1 VVTPERWQVI
11 KNILAEAMEMPAS
24 DRDAFVERESA
35 GDDDMRRELRSL
47 LAASGGSDGGLNTG
61 QLAADPDRALHA
73 ILATALG
80 QQYEVIRP
88 LGRGGMGAVYLA
100 RERALE
106 RFVAIKVLRPDLATA
121 PDSRERFRREARVA
135 AQLSHAGILPLHTF
149 GEVNGIWY
157 FVMGYVRGVSLAER
171 LRVEGRLS
179 SDEAHRILGEMAEAL
194 ECAHRHGVI
203 HRDIKPANILLDD
216 ESGRAMLADFGIS
229 KVHGAGDSLTGTGA
243 IVGTPHYMS
252 PEQSIGAPTVDERS
266 DIYSLGA
273 VGYTML
279 SGREPFADTIPEEL
293 TLRRLSHDPV
303 SLQIVAPSVP
313 PDLAAIVMR
322 SLAREPADRWP
333 TARSLREALARASGD
348 SLSSLPESL
357 RDLPTFGPYALLWA
371 ALWTT
376 LAVRTGRHASDRVLL
391 LLIAVVVP
399 FGFLLHIWNVGR
411 NGLGWSGIG
420 RVAFW
425 PPDWWG
431 MWWPRA
437 FRRPTDLWRRLPWPG
452 RAVRSVLSIF
462 LFALPLM
469 ILFREQLE
477 AAVGE
482 GGPLEWFGMVE
493 SALVVGAAAA
503 TIGALVWAYRRGL
516 SWSETVRVLFGATA
530 PSPGWTS
537 PAILRLLAP
546 ATGASRPPNRDTPA
560 EYRRAILDLV
570 PLLRAAAA
578 DVGAESALAATGL
591 FAAIEICDAQIE
603 THNRDAS
610 VREIERLE
618 ARLSALETGPVAN
631 DAPRQELIALVRREL
646 DLVRQMRIGSEALSQ
661 RRARLFNLMRGL
673 WAQLCVVRDGAAEG
687 PGVMTKLT
695 DRVRA
700 LCGEIGEE
708 LPGHEDPASSR
719 LSQARAVAHSRLTVA
734 GDISRAS
741 AVSSMLRPPK

>member
-1 VVTPERWQVI
+1 MTPERWQVI
-11 KNILAEAMEMPAS
+11 KNVLAEAMEMPAS
-24 DRDAFVERESA
+24 ERDAFIERAAA
-35 GDDDMRRELRSL
+35 GDDEVRREVLSL
-47 LAASGGSDGGLNTG
+47 LAVADGTGDELNTG
-61 QLAADPDRALHA
+61 RLSADRDRALHA

-88 LGRGGMGAVYLA
+88 LGQGGMGAVYLA

-106 RFVAIKVLRPDLATA
+106 RFVAIKVLRPDLAAA

-171 LRVEGRLS
+171 LRVDGRLP
-179 SDEAHRILGEMAEAL
+179 SDEAHRILAELADAL

-279 SGREPFADTIPEEL
+279 AGREPFADAAPEEL
-293 TLRRLSHDPV
+293 TFRRLSHDPV
-303 SLQIVAPSVP
+303 ALQIVAPSVP

-322 SLAREPADRWP
+322 SLARDPAERWP
-333 TARSLREALARASGD
+333 NARSLREALARASGD
-348 SLSSLPESL
+348 ALSSIPESL

-371 ALWTT
+371 ALWTA
-376 LAVRTGRHASDRVLL
+376 LAARTARAPGDRVLL

-411 NGLGWSGIG
+411 NGLGLSGIA

-437 FRRPTDLWRRLPWPG
+437 LRRPTDLWRRLPWAA
-452 RAVRSVLSIF
+452 RAVRVVVSVF
-462 LFALPLM
+462 LFALPTM
-469 ILFREQLE
+469 ILLRDEIE

-493 SALVVGAAAA
+493 SALVIGTAAA

-516 SWSETVRVLFGATA
+516 SWSGNDAHAIRGNVAFARLDGAGDCA
-530 PSPGWTS
+530 AARSGDRRIASAGPRHAGRASPRDS
-537 PAILRLLAP
+537 RSRSAP
-546 ATGASRPPNRDTPA
+546 AGSGNGRRRRTARLTRTAAGDDRALRRGDRDVRSRCQCDG
-560 EYRRAILDLV
+560 D
-570 PLLRAAAA
+570 RAAQ
-578 DVGAESALAATGL
+578 GAPDRRWKAMP
-591 FAAIEICDAQIE
+591 Q
-603 THNRDAS
+603 
-610 VREIERLE
+610 
-618 ARLSALETGPVAN
+618 P
-631 DAPRQELIALVRREL
+631 IAC
-646 DLVRQMRIGSEALSQ
+646 RIRS
-661 RRARLFNLMRGL
+661 
-673 WAQLCVVRDGAAEG
+673 
-687 PGVMTKLT
+687 
-695 DRVRA
+695 
-700 LCGEIGEE
+700 
-708 LPGHEDPASSR
+708 
-719 LSQARAVAHSRLTVA
+719 
-734 GDISRAS
+734 
-741 AVSSMLRPPK
+741 

>member
-1 VVTPERWQVI
+1 VTPERWQAI
-11 KNILAEAMEMPAS
+11 KNILADAMEMPTS
-24 DRDAFVERESA
+24 ERDAFIDRA
-35 GDDDMRRELRSL
+35 AAADHDLRREVQLL
-47 LAASGGSDGGLNTG
+47 LAADDAGDELSSNRFT
-61 QLAADPDRALHA
+61 ADRDRALHA

-88 LGRGGMGAVYLA
+88 LGQGGMGAVYLA

-106 RFVAIKVLRPDLATA
+106 RFVAIKVLRPDLAAA

-171 LRVEGRLS
+171 LRVEGRLPS
-179 SDEAHRILGEMAEAL
+179 VEAHRILGELADAL

-216 ESGRAMLADFGIS
+216 ESGRAMLADFGIA
-229 KVHGAGDSLTGTGA
+229 KVQGAGDSLTGAGA

-279 SGREPFADTIPEEL
+279 SGREPFADTPAEDL
-293 TLRRLSHDPV
+293 TIRRLAHDPAP
-303 SLQIVAPSVP
+303 LQVVAPSVP

-322 SLAREPADRWP
+322 SLAREPAERWP
-333 TARSLREALARASGD
+333 NARSLRDALARASGD

-371 ALWTT
+371 ALWTA
-376 LAVRTGRHASDRVLL
+376 LAVRTGRSASDHVLL

-411 NGLGWSGIG
+411 NGLGLSGIG

-431 MWWPRA
+431 MWWPGA
-437 FRRPTDLWRRLPWPG
+437 FRRPTDLWRRLPWTA
-452 RAVRSVLSIF
+452 RAVRAVLSVF
-462 LFALPLM
+462 LFTLPTM
-469 ILFREQLE
+469 ILMRDELE
-477 AAVGE
+477 SAVGE

-493 SALVVGAAAA
+493 SALVVGAATA
-503 TIGALVWAYRRGL
+503 TAGALIWAYRRQL
-516 SWSETVRVLFGATA
+516 SWSETVRMLFGATA
-530 PSPGWTS
+530 PSPGWAT
-537 PAILRLLAP
+537 PAMVRLLAP
-546 ATGASRPPNRDTPA
+546 ATGASRPPERDTPA
-560 EYRRAILDLV
+560 EYRRAILDV
-570 PLLRAAAA
+570 VALLPAAAA
-578 DVGAESALAATGL
+578 GAGAESAMTARRLSDELEA
-591 FAAIEICDAQIE
+591 CDAEID
-603 THNRDAS
+603 RYGRAAS
-610 VREIERLE
+610 ASEIDRLGGRLLALE
-618 ARLSALETGPVAN
+618 ADSAADSGEHQ
-631 DAPRQELIALVRREL
+631 DLITLVRREL
-646 DLVRQMRIGSEALSQ
+646 DLVRQMRAGCEVISQ
-661 RRARLFNLMRGL
+661 RRTRLFNLMRGL
-673 WAQLCVVRDGAAEG
+673 WTQLCVVRDGAADD
-687 PGVMTKLT
+687 PALMTALT

-700 LCGEIGEE
+700 LCVEIGAA
-708 LPGHEDPASSR
+708 LDDGQGPDSSR

-734 GDISRAS
+734 GDTSRAS
-741 AVSSMLRPPK
+741 AVSSMLNPPK